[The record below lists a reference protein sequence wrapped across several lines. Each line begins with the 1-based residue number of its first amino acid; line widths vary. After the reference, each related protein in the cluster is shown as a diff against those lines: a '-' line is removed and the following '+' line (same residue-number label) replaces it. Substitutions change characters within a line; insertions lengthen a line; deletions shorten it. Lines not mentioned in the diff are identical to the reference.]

1 VCHQTVSL
9 VARYLEERGLPT
21 LCMAS
26 ALDII
31 QAGNP
36 PRAVFVDY
44 PLGHTAGKPFD
55 PDDQRLIVRAALRA
69 FASIQKPGDMVHLES
84 RWGDDDAW
92 KASAADASAGD
103 QRSPRNTEPQYQTEE
118 DRALA
123 EADRRA

>member
-36 PRAVFVDY
+36 PRSVFVDY

-55 PDDQRLIVRAALRA
+55 SVDQRRIVRAALRA
-69 FASIQKPGDMVHLES
+69 FASIQEPGNIVHLDG
-84 RWGDDDAW
+84 RWSDDDAW
-92 KASAADASAGD
+92 KASAAEPSAGD

-123 EADRRA
+123 EAGRGA